1 MMEIIKN
8 YRNNTELRRSFNE
21 LAGRTFGLNFEGWY
35 QNGFWGDDYNPYSVV
50 RDGEIVAN
58 VSVNRTDFRFDGGVK
73 HFLQLGTVMT
83 KEVCRHQ
90 GYIRA
95 IIEQIDTDYGD
106 KTDGI
111 YLFANDNVL
120 DFYPK
125 FGFCKS
131 KEYQY
136 STQLHNTGTCKYQHI
151 SMNCPA
157 AWQRLK
163 QAMERNVFHGRLDM
177 VGNSGLP
184 FFYVSG
190 FMQEC
195 VYYHAPSDTYVIAE
209 QEGQRL
215 LLHNVFSGTLTE
227 LPEVLTLFGEEF
239 RQVTLGFT
247 PADQTAYQV
256 EELHEEDCTFFI
268 KGDALKII
276 EQEKL
281 RIPSLSHA

>member
-1 MMEIIKN
+1 MIQIINN
-8 YRNNTELRRSFNE
+8 YRDNAGLRRSFNE
-21 LAGRTFGLNFEGWY
+21 LADKTFGLNFEDWY

-50 RDGEIVAN
+50 RNGEIIAN

-83 KEVCRHQ
+83 RDSCRHQ

-95 IIEQIDTDYGD
+95 IMERIDADYGG

-111 YLFANDNVL
+111 YLFANDSVL

-131 KEYQY
+131 REYRY
-136 STQLHNTGTCKYQHI
+136 STQLHSAGACKYQRI
-151 SMNCPA
+151 AMDCPA
-157 AWQRLK
+157 SWQRLR
-163 QAMERNVFHGRLDM
+163 QAMERNVFQGRLDM
-177 VGNSGLP
+177 VGNSGLL

-190 FMQEC
+190 FMQDN

-215 LLHNVFSGTLTE
+215 FLHNVFSGTLTE
-227 LPEVLTLFGEEF
+227 LSEVLALFGESI

-247 PADQTAYQV
+247 PLDQAACEA
-256 EELHEEDCTFFI
+256 EELQGKDCTFFI
-268 KGDALKII
+268 RGDALKII

-281 RIPSLSHA
+281 CIPSLSHA